1 MKIVFESENESYDF
15 TVEEHGVDTIAFHSI
30 EDADPFYMFCIIL
43 KKEEAMLLV
52 KHITE
57 LCK

>member
-1 MKIVFESENESYDF
+1 MKVIFESENDGYDF
-15 TVEEHGVDTIAFHSI
+15 TLEEHGSDTIALHSV
-30 EDADPFYMFCIIL
+30 EDADLFYMFCIIL
-43 KKEEAMLLV
+43 KKEEAMNLV